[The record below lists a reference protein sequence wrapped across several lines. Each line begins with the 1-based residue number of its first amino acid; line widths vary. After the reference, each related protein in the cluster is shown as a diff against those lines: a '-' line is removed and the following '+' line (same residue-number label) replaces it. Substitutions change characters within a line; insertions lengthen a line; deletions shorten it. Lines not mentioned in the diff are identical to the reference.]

1 MRLVPAH
8 VLLVFV
14 RIGKDGLEDA
24 VPGIYIDLSFADVL
38 IPGLVRS
45 FVNDV
50 SSNLEMLSPFGRG
63 S

>member
-8 VLLVFV
+8 ALLVFV
-14 RIGKDGLEDA
+14 RIGEDGLEDA